1 MNKPIAIIAGEP
13 NSISSEII
21 FKCWKLKK
29 KYIHKPLFI
38 IGSVQLLNLQ
48 MKQLKYKIK
57 IKKINKHFKI
67 RDLNEIELPVY
78 DIDYTQKKPFEK
90 ISSKSNK
97 YIFKCFE
104 VALKFVKDKKI
115 LGFINCPISKEY
127 LFKNKHQGVTEFLSK
142 KLNKKNNNEVMLIYN
157 KKLSVS
163 PITTHIPLN
172 QVSKKINQYKIV
184 EKVKIINNFYKKFL
198 NKKPN
203 FAILG
208 LNPHN
213 FSISK
218 NSEEKKIIN
227 KAIKSLVKLK
237 INAKGPVAPDSSFVI
252 FKKYKF
258 DVIIGMYHDQVLSPF
273 KALYNFFAIN
283 ITLGLPYIRISPD
296 HGIAEDIV
304 GKKIANP
311 NSLIESIKFFNYIK

>member
-21 FKCWKLKK
+21 FKSWKLKK

-218 NSEEKKIIN
+218 KSEEKKIIN

>member
-67 RDLNEIELPVY
+67 RDLNEIGLPVY

-218 NSEEKKIIN
+218 KSEEKKIIN

>member
-67 RDLNEIELPVY
+67 RDLNEIGLPVY

-184 EKVKIINNFYKKFL
+184 EKVKIIDNFYKKFL

-218 NSEEKKIIN
+218 KSEEKKIIN

>member
-104 VALKFVKDKKI
+104 VALKLVKDKKI

-172 QVSKKINQYKIV
+172 QVSKKINKYKIV

-218 NSEEKKIIN
+218 KSEEKKIIN